1 MMASREQVLA
11 GLRKARLN
19 KYAYF
24 GMGLGCF
31 TLAVL
36 LVVLF
41 FARKHDWGALI
52 LAPIGVFFGVVML
65 YQFKSRSREV
75 AALEQMLDDGDYDDE
90 DSDGVAPATVDGP
103 DEVFAPTPTA
113 ERHAG
118 DEDEYDS
125 DAEDG
130 TDEP

>member
-1 MMASREQVLA
+1 MASREQVLA
-11 GLRKARLN
+11 GLRKTRIN
-19 KYAYF
+19 KFAYF

-36 LVVLF
+36 LGVLF

-75 AALEQMLDDGDYDDE
+75 AALEQMLDDGEYDDE
-90 DSDGVAPATVDGP
+90 DSDENGPTADGP
-103 DEVFAPTPTA
+103 VEVFAPTPTA